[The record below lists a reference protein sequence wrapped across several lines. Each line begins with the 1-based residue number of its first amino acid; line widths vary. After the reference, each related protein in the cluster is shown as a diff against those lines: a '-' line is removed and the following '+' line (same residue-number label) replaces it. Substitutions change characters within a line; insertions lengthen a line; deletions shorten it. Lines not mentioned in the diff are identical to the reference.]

1 MILLKK
7 KILIFSMY
15 VLISKINIP
24 HLKHISNNEKF
35 EKFIYKL
42 KCMILYY
49 KDKILFV
56 IQNLFHWWITNSK

>member
-1 MILLKK
+1 
-7 KILIFSMY
+7 MY